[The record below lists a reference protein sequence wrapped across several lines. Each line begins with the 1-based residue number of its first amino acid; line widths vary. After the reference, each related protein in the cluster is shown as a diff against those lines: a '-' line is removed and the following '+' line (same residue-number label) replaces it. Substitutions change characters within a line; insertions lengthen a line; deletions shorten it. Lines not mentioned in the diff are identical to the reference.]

1 MKKKIFLINLILLLF
16 IAIILIPSSAK
27 YKDIE
32 SMMTALLQDEYFENT
47 TIAISVFDFTS
58 NKMLF
63 NLNEKKMVHP
73 GSVMKIM
80 TCAAGL
86 EYLGTDYNFE
96 TSVYHTGNIS
106 DSVCYGDIYIVGG
119 FDPEF
124 AEKDLDTL
132 VYAIKEYGIK
142 EIKGNLYADISNMD
156 SIHWGNGWMW
166 DDQPT
171 PILPYLYPLSVNRG
185 CLLIDLSPGKVGQP
199 VKIELHPESDYFKVE
214 NNSITTAENNFDIIV
229 TRNWVERGN
238 DIVIS
243 GNMPKDAKEITR
255 GISIANPV
263 HFFLSLTKQKFI
275 ENSIKF
281 KGMEDINTLPIS
293 SKLVYTKKRDIKIIV
308 STLLKRSDTFSAKML
323 LRALGLKYFNK
334 PSSAQKGI
342 QIIDSLITK
351 IGLNHNNYEIVDGS
365 GISHYNLVTSELFI
379 ELFKYLKLKSPE
391 TYEFLYESFP
401 ISGVDG
407 TLAGRA
413 YNSDAFENIHA
424 KTGTIRGASSIA
436 GFLKSADDH
445 ELGFAI
451 FMQNFVGE
459 PHKARHYQDVICGY
473 LSEIEIGELK
483 HQP

>member
-1 MKKKIFLINLILLLF
+1 MKKKIFIINLILLSF
-16 IAIILIPSSAK
+16 ITVFLIPSSAK
-27 YKDIE
+27 YKDVE
-32 SMMTALLQDEYFENT
+32 SMMTSLLHDKYFENT
-47 TIAISVFDFTS
+47 TLAISVFDFTS

-63 NLNEKKMVHP
+63 NLNEKKLLHP
-73 GSVMKIM
+73 ASVMKII
-80 TCAAGL
+80 TCTAGL

-96 TSVYHTGNIS
+96 TFLYHSGNVV

-124 AEKDLDTL
+124 TENDLDTL
-132 VYAIKEYGIK
+132 VYAIKEYGIR
-142 EIKGNLYADISNMD
+142 EINGNLYADISNMD

-171 PILPYLYPLSVNRG
+171 PILPYLYPLAVNQG
-185 CLLIDLSPGKVGQP
+185 CLKIDIAPAKVGQP
-199 VKIELHPESDYFKVE
+199 TKIELYPKSKYFKLE
-214 NNSITTAENNFDIIV
+214 NNSITTAENNFDITV

-238 DIVIS
+238 NIVIS
-243 GNMPKDAKEITR
+243 GNMPKNANQTTR
-255 GISIANPV
+255 GISIVNPV
-263 HFFLSLTKQKFI
+263 HFFMFLTKQKFI

-281 KGMEDINTLPIS
+281 KGVENINTLPHGS
-293 SKLVYTKKRDIKIIV
+293 SLIYTKKRNLKKVV
-308 STLLKRSDTFSAKML
+308 SRLLKRSDTFAAEMV

-334 PSSAQKGI
+334 PSSAPKGV
-342 QIIDSLITK
+342 QMIDSLITK

-365 GISHYNLVTSELFI
+365 GISHYNLVTAELFI
-379 ELFKYLKLKSPE
+379 ELFKYLKLKSPK

-407 TLAGRA
+407 TLACRV
-413 YNSDAFENIHA
+413 YNSDALGNIHA

-451 FMQNFVGE
+451 FIQNFVGD
-459 PHKARHYQDVICGY
+459 PHKARHYQDIICGS
-473 LSEIEIGELK
+473 LSKMVIGEIK
-483 HQP
+483 QPH